1 MVLVLLLLVTPPG
14 TVYCDEQVGHPDSSM
29 PIAWRGS
36 ALVDSSQGVSLHL
49 RVFDEDVAL
58 ALWMAHK
65 TVGTTGFPGFGS
77 AALEELSIGLNFDSS
92 CLVAGDLALAGLGR
106 FLFRPAGAGP
116 LLPVVGRKP
125 LRAERPDGTRY
136 RGLVL
141 GKDAGLMV
149 VYPVSDPSR
158 IASGTWF
165 SPSDSPLSVLLL
177 AGSEPGCAA
186 DGWYEA
192 DRVQTDRL
200 WTAVSLGVARKGRFS
215 LLSLAGALAGS
226 AGIPGPDGMA
236 ARLEAMLSLGRF
248 RIDAEGSLASARWR
262 APDGTTAMPIR
273 LGLSALYRRRGME
286 LSGAYRFE
294 YKNLLDAQAVTG
306 LHGQIVMGGGG
317 RELRLASALG
327 TTAGQSLPDFT
338 LDARWKPG
346 VFPSLL
352 PGLALETAWK
362 TNDGL
367 AERFDAGASLKGG
380 RTVRWSLDGSLRYDT
395 KGRYIKGS
403 AVVLTPLGDGSL
415 RFGLKSDGWLSLAG
429 ELPEAPLVLSLVWT
443 FSGP

>member
-1 MVLVLLLLVTPPG
+1 M
-14 TVYCDEQVGHPDSSM
+14 
-29 PIAWRGS
+29 
-36 ALVDSSQGVSLHL
+36 DSSQGFSLHL

-65 TVGTTGFPGFGS
+65 TVGTAGFPGFGS
-77 AALEELSIGLNFDSS
+77 GAFEELSIGMNFESS
-92 CLVAGDLALAGLGR
+92 CLVAGDLGLAGLGR

-141 GKDAGLMV
+141 GNDAGLMV

-165 SPSDSPLSVLLL
+165 SPSDSPLSVMLM
-177 AGSEPGCAA
+177 AGSEPGCTA

-200 WTAVSLGVARKGRFS
+200 WSAASLGVARKGRSS
-215 LLSLAGALAGS
+215 LLSLAGALAGT
-226 AGIPGPDGMA
+226 AGLPGPDGMV

-248 RIDAEGSLASARWR
+248 RLDAEGSLASAGWR
-262 APDGTTAMPIR
+262 APDGTTAIPIR
-273 LGLSALYRRRGME
+273 LDLSALYRRRGME

-294 YKNLLDAQAVTG
+294 CKNLLDAQAVTG

-317 RELRLASALG
+317 RELRLASSLG
-327 TTAGQSLPDFT
+327 TKAGQSLPDFT
-338 LDARWKPG
+338 LDSRWKPG
-346 VFPSLL
+346 VFPFFL
-352 PGLALETAWK
+352 PGLALETTWK
-362 TNDGL
+362 TKDGL
-367 AERFDAGASLKGG
+367 AEHFDAGASLKGG
-380 RTVRWSLDGSLRYDT
+380 RKVRWSLDGNLRYDT
-395 KGRYIKGS
+395 KGRHIKGS
-403 AVVLTPLGDGSL
+403 AVVLTPFGDGTL
-415 RFGLKSDGWLSLAG
+415 RFGLKSDGWLPLAG
-429 ELPEAPLVLSLVWT
+429 ELPEVPMVLSLLWS
-443 FSGP
+443 FRGP